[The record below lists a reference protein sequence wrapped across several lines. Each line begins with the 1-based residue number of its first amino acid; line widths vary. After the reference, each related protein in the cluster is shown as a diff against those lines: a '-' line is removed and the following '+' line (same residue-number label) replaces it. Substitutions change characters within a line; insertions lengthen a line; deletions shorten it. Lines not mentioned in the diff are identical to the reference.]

1 MRFLLKCFRLSGRL
15 DGQESNDSSGDS
27 LRNCC
32 VDYGRSA
39 ASWQDL
45 RYENWDKVSD
55 VCGIVLDPYSSPCRI
70 EQDGP
75 RGGSVCLVEKAGVE
89 KKSGNCCVPRCHVR
103 QGVR

>member
-45 RYENWDKVSD
+45 R
-55 VCGIVLDPYSSPCRI
+55 
-70 EQDGP
+70 
-75 RGGSVCLVEKAGVE
+75 
-89 KKSGNCCVPRCHVR
+89 
-103 QGVR
+103 